1 VERTP
6 AVESPALELIGALH
20 DVQSR
25 LEAALEPLGLSLAKL
40 GLLDKL
46 VEAGA
51 PVPLGT
57 LAERCACVRSNITQ
71 LLDRLEA
78 SGLVARAEDPEDR
91 RLKRAGLTEAGRA
104 QHAAGLR
111 AIEQAERALFARLA
125 PERQGLLFELLRSLR
140 G

>member
-1 VERTP
+1 MERTP
-6 AVESPALELIGALH
+6 AVESPALALIGSLH
-20 DVQSR
+20 DAQSR

-78 SGLVARAEDPEDR
+78 GGLVARAEDPEDR
-91 RLKRAGLTEAGRA
+91 RLKRALLTDAGRA

-111 AIEQAERALFARLA
+111 AIEQAERALFARLS
-125 PERQGLLFELLRSLR
+125 PERQGLLLELLRALR